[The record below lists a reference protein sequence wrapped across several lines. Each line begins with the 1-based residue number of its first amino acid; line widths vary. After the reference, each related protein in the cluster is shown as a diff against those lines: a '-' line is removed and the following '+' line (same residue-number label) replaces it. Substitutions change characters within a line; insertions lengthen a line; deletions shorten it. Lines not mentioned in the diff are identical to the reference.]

1 MPENRPLLRM
11 LLSSIRKPDMF
22 LKWEKKKKKGAITGE
37 AEVISS
43 ITES

>member
-22 LKWEKKKKKGAITGE
+22 LKWEKKKKGAITGE